1 MRHEID
7 FDAARN
13 DFRAASEFRERGM
26 SQSRDPGLAS
36 ARGGCHERERGMSRA
51 RDPGLASMRGG
62 CYDKA
67 VCMGH
72 EKRPF
77 RRSSRSVSNTGSA
90 RNEGGFVSV
99 LQVVQQP
106 CGFVAVAVEG
116 ERLIDVVGVLRV
128 YDLARHETEGLQL
141 GVAEREE
148 L

>member
-1 MRHEID
+1 
-7 FDAARN
+7 
-13 DFRAASEFRERGM
+13 
-26 SQSRDPGLAS
+26 
-36 ARGGCHERERGMSRA
+36 MSRA

-62 CYDKA
+62 CRGKA

-72 EKRPF
+72 EKGPF
-77 RRSSRSVSNTGSA
+77 RRSSGGVSNTGAA
-90 RNEGGFVSV
+90 RNKRGFASV

-106 CGFVAVAVEG
+106 CGLIAVAVEG

-141 GVAEREE
+141 GVAKREE

>member
-1 MRHEID
+1 MRHGIIS
-7 FDAARN
+7 DAARN

-36 ARGGCHERERGMSRA
+36 
-51 RDPGLASMRGG
+51 MRGG
-62 CYDKA
+62 CRDKA

-72 EKRPF
+72 EKGPF
-77 RRSSRSVSNTGSA
+77 RRSSGGASNTEAA
-90 RNEGGFVSV
+90 RNKRGFASV

-106 CGFVAVAVEG
+106 CGLVAVAVEG

-141 GVAEREE
+141 GVTEREE